1 MEQEIIDW
9 ANTFEN
15 TKSIDDLKT
24 GVALCQIISKEL
36 FQDKRQCELKIRVIN
51 CTKQD
56 YQSCIRNLTFALSLL
71 EESQQISV
79 KHLTGQM
86 LYQNPLKI
94 FQILQQ
100 FYRSKS
106 VSSASSKPPKAPQK
120 QDDPLFY
127 VDENLVQPN
136 QSIQITSNEEIIAN
150 KYKMIKPNSPYQ
162 EINNYQ
168 QRSQTHQTEYAET
181 SNRSKPQ
188 NQSSDSISN
197 LTPIKS
203 NNKESYNQKLK
214 QELQVL
220 ENQIVKEQQNLQQKK
235 IRENKSKHSQESL
248 SQHELVNQDFN
259 QQQQQQQYQQQQQQ
273 LQNSV
278 TSEQK
283 QQLIDWLKQIR
294 LIKSNAQGLE
304 NKLPKICKNGVIFF
318 DLINRLTG
326 RDEVLK
332 GALRN
337 PKSVREI
344 RHNYR
349 RVLEYLKQLERMSYK
364 YLNSEQQLV
373 DGDEEAFW
381 GLMHDIKVYY
391 ANCGNVAIA
400 NHSQSVDTSLR
411 QTQKQQPVQQ
421 NTQSFQQ
428 HSQSKLQQQITL
440 SQKKQQHKHSF
451 ADTQLEITIDQPQQ
465 SKSVKPSTANR
476 SPVGPYSR
484 IHNMKQE
491 YDSVNRSLNSLMKKS
506 NIGSQNGTPVNQ
518 SLQHSRNFSS
528 SKQQQKA
535 RSTSMSK
542 NCVTREMEL
551 YVQTYFKQ
559 KGLYNNDNLFTDPI
573 RNGNYLLQLLE
584 QPITHNNF
592 KSILEVE
599 FNVDTAL
606 QATKAIVDAGNLPA
620 WIGKIN
626 KSSIMQLDKSA
637 MGLYWWLLKQQTKK
651 IEPITNS
658 FTLPYRQE
666 EIDQLK
672 LMTLHFAR
680 EYTSTIQNFNDL
692 IFQCQTGI
700 LLCQVE
706 TEIFQQKI
714 TPIYTKPIGEKQCIA
729 NIRKALDYLKG
740 KPIGQRFVWSEK
752 LIYEGDQLIIL
763 GLFEDLRRYFDGLP
777 QRQGDSYF
785 EDGPYLKKSIV
796 QSKGGSKIGNLIQQE
811 PFSLIQ
817 KESSFTQPQQ
827 VTKKLIFDDPPQFE
841 WLNSFG
847 YKINWNNEVLE
858 EFKDGLIIC
867 SIVQKLENI
876 QFKGLQPKPNTN
888 AGCLVN
894 IRKAFS
900 VLKDKLDMPLEL
912 VIEQE
917 KLLKG
922 DKEYIIKLLTAF
934 KNIYKNKLKSK

>member
-36 FQDKRQCELKIRVIN
+36 FQDKRQCELKIRVIK

-56 YQSCIRNLTFALSLL
+56 YQSCIRNLTFALALL
-71 EESQQISV
+71 EESQQVQV

-120 QDDPLFY
+120 QDEPLFY

-136 QSIQITSNEEIIAN
+136 QSIQMTYNEELIAN

-162 EINNYQ
+162 ETNNNQ
-168 QRSQTHQTEYAET
+168 QRSQTHQTEYAEN

-188 NQSSDSISN
+188 NQSNDSISN

-203 NNKESYNQKLK
+203 NKDSYNQKLK
-214 QELQVL
+214 YELQVL
-220 ENQIVKEQQNLQQKK
+220 ENQIAKEQQNLQQKNN
-235 IRENKSKHSQESL
+235 RECKSKHSQESK
-248 SQHELVNQDFN
+248 SQHDELNQDQNFN
-259 QQQQQQQYQQQQQQ
+259 QQQQQQ
-273 LQNSV
+273 NSI
-278 TSEQK
+278 TNEQK
-283 QQLIDWLKQIR
+283 QQLIEWLKQIR

-304 NKLPKICKNGVIFF
+304 YKLPKICKNGVIFF

-337 PKSVREI
+337 PKSLREI
-344 RHNYR
+344 KHNYR
-349 RVLEYLKQLERMSYK
+349 RVLEYLKQLEKMSYK
-364 YLNSEQQLV
+364 YLSSEQQLV
-373 DGDEEAFW
+373 DGDEGAFW

-391 ANCGNVAIA
+391 TNCGNAAIT
-400 NHSQSVDTSLR
+400 NCSQSVDASLR
-411 QTQKQQPVQQ
+411 QTQQQQQVQQ
-421 NTQSFQQ
+421 NTQLFQQ
-428 HSQSKLQQQITL
+428 NSQSKLQSQITR
-440 SQKKQQHKHSF
+440 SQKKQLHKQSF

-506 NIGSQNGTPVNQ
+506 QIGSQNGTPVNQ

-535 RSTSMSK
+535 RSTSISK

-559 KGLYNNDNLFTDPI
+559 KGLYNNENLFTDPI
-573 RNGNYLLQLLE
+573 RNGNYIIQLIE
-584 QPITHNNF
+584 QPVTKNNF

-599 FNVDTAL
+599 FNVDSAL
-606 QATKAIVDAGNLPA
+606 QATKAIADAGNLPA
-620 WIGKIN
+620 WIGKID

-651 IEPITNS
+651 IEPNINQ

-672 LMTLHFAR
+672 IVTLHFAR

-692 IFQCQTGI
+692 IYQCQTGI
-700 LLCQVE
+700 LLCQIE

-740 KPIGQRFVWSEK
+740 KQIGQRFVWSEK

-785 EDGPYLKKSIV
+785 EDGPYLKKSIF
-796 QSKGGSKIGNLIQQE
+796 QSKGNQKVEQIIQQE
-811 PFSLIQ
+811 PYSLIQ
-817 KESSFTQPQQ
+817 KESSFVQPQQ
-827 VTKKLIFDDPPQFE
+827 VNKKLIFDDPPQFE
-841 WLNSFG
+841 WLNNFG
-847 YKINWNNEVLE
+847 FKINWNNEVLE
-858 EFKDGLIIC
+858 EFKDGNSIIIC
-867 SIVQKLENI
+867 TIVQRLENI
-876 QFKGLQPKPNTN
+876 QFKGIQQKPNTN

-900 VLKDKLDMPLEL
+900 VLKEKLDMPLEL

-922 DKEYIIKLLTAF
+922 DKEYIIKLLTVF

>member
-120 QDDPLFY
+120 QDEPLFY

-136 QSIQITSNEEIIAN
+136 QSIQMTYNEELIAN

-162 EINNYQ
+162 EANNNQ
-168 QRSQTHQTEYAET
+168 QRSQTHQTEYAEN

-188 NQSSDSISN
+188 NQSNDSISN

-203 NNKESYNQKLK
+203 NKDSYNQKLK
-214 QELQVL
+214 YQLQVL
-220 ENQIVKEQQNLQQKK
+220 ENQIAKEQQNIQQKNN
-235 IRENKSKHSQESL
+235 RENKSKHSQEGQ
-248 SQHELVNQDFN
+248 SQHEELNSDQNFN
-259 QQQQQQQYQQQQQQ
+259 QQQQQQ
-273 LQNSV
+273 NSI
-278 TSEQK
+278 TNEQK

-337 PKSVREI
+337 PKSLREI
-344 RHNYR
+344 KHNYR
-349 RVLEYLKQLERMSYK
+349 RVLDYLKQLERMSYK
-364 YLNSEQQLV
+364 YLSSEQQLA

-391 ANCGNVAIA
+391 TNCGNVAIT
-400 NHSQSVDTSLR
+400 NCSQSVDASLR
-411 QTQKQQPVQQ
+411 QTQKQQQVQQ
-421 NTQSFQQ
+421 NTQLFQQ
-428 HSQSKLQQQITL
+428 NSQSKLQQQITF
-440 SQKKQQHKHSF
+440 SQKKQLHKQSF

-465 SKSVKPSTANR
+465 SKSVKPNTANR

-506 NIGSQNGTPVNQ
+506 QIGSQNGTPVNQ

-535 RSTSMSK
+535 RSTSISK

-573 RNGNYLLQLLE
+573 RNGNYIIQLIE
-584 QPITHNNF
+584 QPVAKNNF

-599 FNVDTAL
+599 FNVDSAL

-651 IEPITNS
+651 IEPNINQ
-658 FTLPYRQE
+658 FTLPYRSE

-672 LMTLHFAR
+672 IVTLHFAR

-692 IFQCQTGI
+692 IYQCQTGI
-700 LLCQVE
+700 LLCHIE

-740 KPIGQRFVWSEK
+740 KQIGQRFIWSEK

-796 QSKGGSKIGNLIQQE
+796 QCKGNQKVEHLIQQE
-811 PFSLIQ
+811 PYSLIQ
-817 KESSFTQPQQ
+817 KESSFVQPQQ
-827 VTKKLIFDDPPQFE
+827 VNKKLIFDDPPQFE
-841 WLNSFG
+841 WLNNFG
-847 YKINWNNEVLE
+847 FKINWNNEVLE
-858 EFKDGLIIC
+858 EFKDGIIIC
-867 SIVQKLENI
+867 TIVQKLENI
-876 QFKGLQPKPNTN
+876 QFKGIQQKPNTN

-900 VLKDKLDMPLEL
+900 VLKEKLDMPLEL

-922 DKEYIIKLLTAF
+922 DKEYIIKLLTVF

>member
-71 EESQQISV
+71 EESQQIQV

-106 VSSASSKPPKAPQK
+106 VSSVSSKPPKAPQK
-120 QDDPLFY
+120 QDEPLFY

-136 QSIQITSNEEIIAN
+136 QSIQNTSNEEIIAN

-162 EINNYQ
+162 ETNNNQ
-168 QRSQTHQTEYAET
+168 QRSQTHQTEYAEN

-188 NQSSDSISN
+188 NQSNDSISN

-203 NNKESYNQKLK
+203 NKESYNQKLK
-214 QELQVL
+214 HELQVL
-220 ENQIVKEQQNLQQKK
+220 ENQIAKEQQNLLLKNN
-235 IRENKSKHSQESL
+235 RENKSKHIQESQ
-248 SQHELVNQDFN
+248 SQHEVLNQDQN
-259 QQQQQQQYQQQQQQ
+259 CNYQQEH
-273 LQNSV
+273 QNLIN
-278 TSEQK
+278 SEQK
-283 QQLIDWLKQIR
+283 QQLIEWLKQIR

-337 PKSVREI
+337 PKSLREI

-349 RVLEYLKQLERMSYK
+349 RVLEYLKQLERMSYT
-364 YLNSEQQLV
+364 YLNSEQSLI
-373 DGDEEAFW
+373 DGDEGVFW

-391 ANCGNVAIA
+391 TNCGNVAIT
-400 NHSQSVDTSLR
+400 NCSQSVDTSLR
-411 QTQKQQPVQQ
+411 QTQKQQQCQ
-421 NTQSFQQ
+421 KNTQSFQQ
-428 HSQSKLQQQITL
+428 NSQSKLQQQITL
-440 SQKKQQHKHSF
+440 SQKKQLHKQSF
-451 ADTQLEITIDQPQQ
+451 ADAQLEITIDQPQQ

-506 NIGSQNGTPVNQ
+506 NIGSQSGTPVNQ

-528 SKQQQKA
+528 SKQQEKA
-535 RSTSMSK
+535 RSTSISK

-559 KGLYNNDNLFTDPI
+559 KALYNNDNLFTDPI
-573 RNGNYLLQLLE
+573 RNGNYILQLLE
-584 QPITHNNF
+584 QAVTKNNF

-599 FNVDTAL
+599 FNVDSAL
-606 QATKAIVDAGNLPA
+606 QAIKAIVDAGNLPA

-651 IEPITNS
+651 IEPNTNQ

-672 LMTLHFAR
+672 IVTLHFAR

-700 LLCQVE
+700 LLCQIE
-706 TEIFQQKI
+706 NEIFQQKI

-763 GLFEDLRRYFDGLP
+763 GLFEDLRR
-777 QRQGDSYF
+777 QGDSYF

-796 QSKGGSKIGNLIQQE
+796 QSKGNSKIGNLIQQE
-811 PFSLIQ
+811 PYSLIQ
-817 KESSFTQPQQ
+817 KESSFVQPQQ
-827 VTKKLIFDDPPQFE
+827 VNKKLIFDDPPQFE
-841 WLNSFG
+841 WLNNFG
-847 YKINWNNEVLE
+847 FKINWNNDVLE
-858 EFKDGLIIC
+858 EFKDGIIIC
-867 SIVQKLENI
+867 TIVQKLENI
-876 QFKGLQPKPNTN
+876 QFKGLQQKPNTN

-894 IRKAFS
+894 IRKAFN
-900 VLKDKLDMPLEL
+900 VLKEKIDMPLEL

-922 DKEYIIKLLTAF
+922 DKKYIIKLLTVL
-934 KNIYKNKLKSK
+934 KNIYKNKLKIK